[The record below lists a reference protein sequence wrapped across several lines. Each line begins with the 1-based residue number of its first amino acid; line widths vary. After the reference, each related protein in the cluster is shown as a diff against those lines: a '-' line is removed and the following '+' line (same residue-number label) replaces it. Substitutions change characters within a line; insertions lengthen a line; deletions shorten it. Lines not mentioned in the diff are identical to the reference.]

1 MARDFRK
8 IRAWELADDL
18 AVKIYRLTKG
28 FPSQELYGLVSQLRR
43 AVVSVP
49 ANIAEGSNRGS
60 KNEYLHFLH
69 IAAGSL
75 AEVEYYLHL
84 AARLEYLSD
93 EEHRALEE
101 ERKKAGSTLQGLI
114 KAVKSDIDR
123 K

>member
-1 MARDFRK
+1 MVRDFRK

-84 AARLEYLSD
+84 AARLEYIND
-93 EEHRALEE
+93 AEYKTMEA
-101 ERKKAGSTLQGLI
+101 ERKKVGSTLQGLI
-114 KAVKSDIDR
+114 KAVKSDMDR